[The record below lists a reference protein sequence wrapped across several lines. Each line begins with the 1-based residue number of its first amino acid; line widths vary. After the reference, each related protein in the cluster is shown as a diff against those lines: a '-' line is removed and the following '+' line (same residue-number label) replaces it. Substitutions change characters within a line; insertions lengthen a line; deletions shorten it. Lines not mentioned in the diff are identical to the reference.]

1 MSRGVLAIVP
11 ARAGSKSIALK
22 NIQNFRG
29 LPLLAHSILTAQ
41 SSGADYV
48 LVSTENALIAEIAV
62 HYGAK
67 VPFLRT
73 PKLAGDFTRDK
84 EVMRECI
91 INLLSYKIFKPEIV
105 LWLRPTY
112 PLRNN
117 NFVRK
122 SLNDFIE
129 NNDSCM
135 AQSVRLAKETPF
147 KMWKLDDAGYLAR
160 IIGDFG
166 DDAHNSP
173 RQLLPQIYKGDGNI
187 DLMRVGCFFDS
198 CIHKTFKVRPIF
210 SPQGDAMDIDYWN
223 EFKEQDGSEK
233 SRRFEIIDRERKSS

>member
-1 MSRGVLAIVP
+1 MSKGVLAIIP
-11 ARAGSKSIALK
+11 ARAGSKSIAFK

-29 LPLLAHSILTAQ
+29 VPLLAHSILTAK

-48 LVSTENALIAEIAV
+48 LVSTESALIAEIAL

-73 PKLAGDFTRDK
+73 PGLAGDFSRDR
-84 EVMRECI
+84 EVMKECI
-91 INLLSYKIFKPEIV
+91 TNLLTYEIFKPQIV

-112 PLRNN
+112 PLR
-117 NFVRK
+117 K
-122 SLNDFIE
+122 SDFIRRSCNDFLE

-147 KMWKLDDAGYLAR
+147 KMWKLDDTGYLNR
-160 IIGDFG
+160 IIGDFE

-173 RQLLPQIYKGDGNI
+173 RQLLPQVFKGDGNI
-187 DLMRVGCFFDS
+187 DLIRVGCLLDS
-198 CIHKTFKVRPIF
+198 CIHPTIRIKPIF
-210 SPQGDAMDIDYWN
+210 SPQDDTTDIDYWD
-223 EFKEQDGSEK
+223 EFKQQDNSEK
-233 SRRFEIIDRERKSS
+233 SRLFEIIDRERKSS